1 MAALKSDVA
10 RTLRALG
17 DPPAG
22 AGSAVTALAE
32 LERVKVR
39 MEAACSTLKAR
50 APRRDT
56 KSVGQPFV
64 MQAGCFSRSACASPP
79 ACGPCLL

>member
-1 MAALKSDVA
+1 MDCHQGDVAALKSDVA

-32 LERVKVR
+32 LERVKAR

-50 APRRDT
+50 AP
-56 KSVGQPFV
+56 
-64 MQAGCFSRSACASPP
+64 AGTQY
-79 ACGPCLL
+79 L